1 MQGHSAYTL
10 ASRSPGRLMRT
21 LIVIPIIHTEQDM
34 GSLLEQIKQ
43 EYVTRYGHEKWT
55 EHLKSIDEVW
65 SGIRQMIA
73 ALELPY
79 ARVRL
84 YQDGLPLCGKEED
97 IVKEV
102 AARGSQN
109 HQVLVELMEQGARLM
124 GTEDPHLLLQEYQLH
139 QDALGGGE
147 QGHENQREDQS
158 RRLLFERDRFIA
170 GQINATLSTSEIG
183 LLFVGLAHSVE
194 SLLDADILVRH
205 LLPSLRERQ
214 GKAQC

>member
-1 MQGHSAYTL
+1 
-10 ASRSPGRLMRT
+10 MRT

-65 SGIRQMIA
+65 SGIRRMIA

-79 ARVRL
+79 TRVRL
-84 YQDGLPLCGKEED
+84 YQDGLPLCGKEAD

-102 AARGSQN
+102 AARGGRN
-109 HQVLVELMEQGARLM
+109 HQLLVELMEQGARLM
-124 GTEDPHLLLQEYQLH
+124 GTEDPDLLLQEYQFH
-139 QDALGGGE
+139 QGALGGVE

-158 RRLLFERDRFIA
+158 RRLLSARDRFIA
-170 GQINATLSTSEIG
+170 GRINATLAAGEIG
-183 LLFVGLAHSVE
+183 LLFVGMAHSVE
-194 SLLDADILVRH
+194 PLLDADILTRH

-214 GKAQC
+214 AKVE

>member
-1 MQGHSAYTL
+1 
-10 ASRSPGRLMRT
+10 MRT

-34 GSLLEQIKQ
+34 GSLLERIRQ

-65 SGIRQMIA
+65 SGIRRMIA

-79 ARVRL
+79 TRVRL
-84 YQDGLPLCGKEED
+84 YQDGLPLCGKEAD

-102 AARGSQN
+102 AARGGQN
-109 HQVLVELMEQGARLM
+109 HQLLVELMEQGARLM
-124 GTEDPHLLLQEYQLH
+124 GTEDPDLLLREYQFH
-139 QDALGGGE
+139 RGALGGGK

-158 RRLLFERDRFIA
+158 RELLSGRDRFIA
-170 GQINATLSTSEIG
+170 GRINATLSAGEIG
-183 LLFVGLAHSVE
+183 LLFVGMAHSVE
-194 SLLDADILVRH
+194 PLLDADILVRH

-214 GKAQC
+214 AKAE